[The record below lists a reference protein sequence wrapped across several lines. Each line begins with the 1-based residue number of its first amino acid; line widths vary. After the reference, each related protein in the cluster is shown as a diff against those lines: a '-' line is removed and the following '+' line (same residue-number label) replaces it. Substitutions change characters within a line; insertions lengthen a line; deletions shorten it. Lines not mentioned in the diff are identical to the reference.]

1 MNKRNSAINIL
12 FIIICLTSFCIFSI
26 NFSRENEAK
35 NQPKCYNSSITKSD
49 TDPFEGTLFEGK
61 PIEYSSSHCG
71 GSQGNKRHGVSNLK
85 RKSCS
90 QMVFQFFKYPFG
102 GAIF

>member
-49 TDPFEGTLFEGK
+49 TDPFEGILFEGK
-61 PIEYSSSHCG
+61 PNEIAMIFLNLEYLILIINDDHDGEMFSS
-71 GSQGNKRHGVSNLK
+71 
-85 RKSCS
+85 
-90 QMVFQFFKYPFG
+90 
-102 GAIF
+102 